1 VNTLKVQDAI
11 LSVIKCVGARES
23 KSAAGQF
30 INRILTLPMLRF
42 ARLQLALR
50 GPEMTSQPTDERR
63 KRVLCVEDDRDTA
76 SLLCEELND
85 RGFEAHAAYNGRD
98 GLAFIFKNPPDLVLS
113 DIGMPGMSGFE
124 LLEKVTSLAPRFG
137 SMPFVFLT
145 ALGDHENELKGW
157 QLGAD
162 DYVTKPVDYDVLAA
176 LISARLAR
184 VARSTV
190 WPNRV
195 GLRDREVETLTWAAR
210 GKTFGEIGEILGL
223 SKRTVEFHLDN
234 ARRKL
239 GVATRT
245 QALIKAA
252 TGHLIQP

>member
-1 VNTLKVQDAI
+1 MNT
-11 LSVIKCVGARES
+11 G
-23 KSAAGQF
+23 
-30 INRILTLPMLRF
+30 
-42 ARLQLALR
+42 R
-50 GPEMTSQPTDERR
+50 G
-63 KRVLCVEDDRDTA
+63 KILCVEDDRDTA
-76 SLLCEELND
+76 SLICEELVD
-85 RGFEAHAAYNGRD
+85 RGFEVRVAYNGRD
-98 GLAFIFKNPPDLVLS
+98 ALSAILKEPPNLVLS

-124 LLEKVTSLAPRFG
+124 LLERLTSMEPRFE

-145 ALGDHENELKGW
+145 ALGDHDNELKGW

-162 DYVTKPVDYDVLAA
+162 DYLTKPVDYDVLAA

-184 VARSTV
+184 VARSAI
-190 WPNRV
+190 WPKHV
-195 GLRDREVETLTWAAR
+195 DLRERELEALTWAAR
-210 GKTFGEIGEILGL
+210 GKTFWEIGEILGL

-252 TGHLIQP
+252 TGHLIQL